1 MKVVISQSIC
11 HIRSDPR
18 AVVKVIAPELIAQN
32 RDQLAVAQL
41 QKLLLRCLSE
51 RYIIFSYRL
60 IYNLI
65 VNGDKSSSVG
75 QIQQLIQAV
84 FKTVGI
90 ILQWVIEAEI

>member
-1 MKVVISQSIC
+1 M
-11 HIRSDPR
+11 
-18 AVVKVIAPELIAQN
+18 
-32 RDQLAVAQL
+32 VAQVR
-41 QKLLLRCLSE
+41 KLLLGCLSK